1 MSTRTDYLLFNTF
14 SQLLQLPYVIFSG
27 YKVPHPLEPVV
38 VLKVQTDGTATPV
51 QAVQAALTALINTL
65 AAVKGQFSNEVLKAR
80 ARTEDGDYAEMGMDD
95 GSGGGDQQAWY
106 GASGDY

>member
-1 MSTRTDYLLFNTF
+1 M
-14 SQLLQLPYVIFSG
+14 
-27 YKVPHPLEPVV
+27 
-38 VLKVQTDGTATPV
+38 
-51 QAVQAALTALINTL
+51 
-65 AAVKGQFSNEVLKAR
+65 KAR